1 MMKLIK
7 MCLILVLMLTLSVGY
22 GNAEWIGA
30 DPAPENADADP
41 DNDVVAVVVIQ
52 NGAEIIAPYTIGE
65 DGIHVMLIGVEGIA
79 QADFQFAYENKD
91 FRRSPLTVYNL
102 RPAPAGC
109 QGIRVFK

>member
-1 MMKLIK
+1 MKLTKIG
-7 MCLILVLMLTLSVGY
+7 LILVFMFTLSVNY

-52 NGAEIIAPYTIGE
+52 GSATIIAPYTIGP
-65 DGIHVMLIGVEGIA
+65 DGIHVMLIGIEGIA

-91 FRRSPLTVYNL
+91 FRRSELTVYNL

-109 QGIRVFK
+109 RGIRVFK